1 MAASASTVLVGFR
14 DRPIQLYPLFPHE
27 RQDNGDDNDDEETE
41 IAQSTSP
48 QPIASYSLIKHE
60 TEAFLPPMALLW
72 SAPGTHFVVG
82 TKSLIALFDSSRTSN
97 DPPLL
102 RVPTVTYT
110 GGGFALGLKGMVS
123 ALAESTESSSQ
134 RLTAAGTWTRGVGL
148 YDLTRSGG
156 VCTAHWKLSDDA
168 ASSVSRGD
176 GVVQLLWSP
185 CGRYLV
191 VNERKSRGLLVY
203 DVRGSGRL
211 LCTLAGRSARST
223 QPVRC
228 SVYAESDGKDDGFEL
243 WSGTDS
249 GNSVVYQGVGLREGV
264 MEPTWQWQAHG
275 QTVVGGMAMHA
286 SGSVVAT
293 CSSSM
298 PVSDGL
304 DEDSASEC
312 EKTSRTGTDRIC
324 SDSDSD
330 SDGESLSSAS
340 SADTRRSQSEVSD
353 PCINVWSLTSFKNGE
368 VHQ

>member
-1 MAASASTVLVGFR
+1 
-14 DRPIQLYPLFPHE
+14 
-27 RQDNGDDNDDEETE
+27 
-41 IAQSTSP
+41 
-48 QPIASYSLIKHE
+48 
-60 TEAFLPPMALLW
+60 MALLW
-72 SAPGTHFVVG
+72 PAPGTHFAVG

-123 ALAESTESSSQ
+123 ALAESNESSSQ
-134 RLTAAGTWTRGVGL
+134 HLTAAGTWTRGVGL

-156 VCTAHWKLSDDA
+156 VCTSHWKLSDDA

-191 VNERKSRGLLVY
+191 VNERKSQGLLVY

-211 LCTLAGRSARST
+211 LCTLTGRSARST

-228 SVYAESDGKDDGFEL
+228 SVYAESGGKDDGFEL

-249 GNSVVYQGVGLREGV
+249 GNSVVYHGVGLREGEI
-264 MEPTWQWQAHG
+264 EPTWQWQAHG
-275 QTVVGGMAMHA
+275 QTVVGGTAMHA
-286 SGSVVAT
+286 SGSVIAT

-298 PVSDGL
+298 PVSDRD
-304 DEDSASEC
+304 DEDDASEC
-312 EKTSRTGTDRIC
+312 ERSSSNDTDSVC
-324 SDSDSD
+324 SYSDSDN
-330 SDGESLSSAS
+330 DGESPSSTG
-340 SADTRRSQSEVSD
+340 SADTRRSQSDRTD
-353 PCINVWSLTSFKNGE
+353 PCINVWSLTSFKT
-368 VHQ
+368 